1 VPGVPAPPVAVSA
14 PRRHGREEGCDN
26 EDDMQMAA
34 LNALLQMDAERA
46 LPILR
51 KVLARRDDESLCL
64 RRKAVFLVSQHQSA
78 ETERILLDAARTDPD
93 AEVRGQAIFWLSQ
106 VDSPGVVPAL
116 DSILRGA
123 ADPEL
128 QDKAI
133 FALSQRNS
141 PQARR
146 ALRDFALRP
155 GISDDLRGKAIFW
168 IGQGNDPD
176 RLEFLTSIYPQL
188 KSDEAKDKVLFS
200 VSQIRGRES
209 QQWLIQ
215 VAGDQREDIERRKKA
230 LFWAGQS
237 GLPGPE
243 LFELYDKMPNKEM
256 KEHMVFV
263 ISQRSEKAAVDK
275 LFEIAR
281 SEPDREIRK
290 KALFWLSQSNDPRVP
305 EFLAKILEKP

>member
-1 VPGVPAPPVAVSA
+1 
-14 PRRHGREEGCDN
+14 
-26 EDDMQMAA
+26 MQMAA
-34 LNALLQMDAERA
+34 LNALLQMDADRA
-46 LPILR
+46 TPILR
-51 KVLARRDDESLCL
+51 KVLARRDPESLCL
-64 RRKAVFLVSQHQSA
+64 RRKAVFLVSQHQGP

-93 AEVRGQAIFWLSQ
+93 QEVRGQAIFWLSQ

-116 DSILRGA
+116 DSILRGTTE
-123 ADPEL
+123 PEL

-141 PQARR
+141 PQARQ

-155 GISDDLRGKAIFW
+155 GISEDLRGKAIFW

-176 RLEFLTSIYPQL
+176 RLDFLTSIYPKVQ
-188 KSDEAKDKVLFS
+188 SDDAKEKILFS
-200 VSQIRGRES
+200 VSQIGGSGS
-209 QQWLIQ
+209 QHWLIQ
-215 VAGDQREDIERRKKA
+215 VAGDAHEDIELRKKA

-237 GLPGPE
+237 GVPSTE
-243 LFELYDKMPNKEM
+243 LFDLYDKMPNKEM

-281 SEPDREIRK
+281 TEPDRELRK
-290 KALFWLSQSNDPRVP
+290 KAIFWLSQSNDPRVA
-305 EFLAKILEKP
+305 EFLARLLEKP